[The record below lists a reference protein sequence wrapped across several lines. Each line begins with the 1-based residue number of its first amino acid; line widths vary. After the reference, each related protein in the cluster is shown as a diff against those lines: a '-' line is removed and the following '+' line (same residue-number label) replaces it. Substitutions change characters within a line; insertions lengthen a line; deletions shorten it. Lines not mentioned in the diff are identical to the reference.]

1 MKKTIDEKFFSV
13 ISYTFTFVIA
23 LICFLPFWLIVI
35 GSFTSES
42 EIIARG
48 YSLWPSEFSVEA
60 YKMVFQLPERIFK
73 AYGVSIFIT
82 VLGGGISLFITAMSA
97 FVLMRKDFEFRN
109 KIALFFYFPTIFSG
123 GMIPSY
129 ILVVKY
135 LNLKDNIL
143 ALILPGLLGAWNIF
157 LMRNFMKS
165 IPDSIMES
173 AKLDGANDFVIFVK
187 FYLPLSGAGLATIG
201 LFTALGYWNNWYNAM
216 MYINKAD
223 LYPLQY
229 LLYQMLTSITG
240 LRDAAS
246 KAGLVVADMPD
257 ETFKMAMAVIT
268 TGPIILLYPFV
279 QKYFVKGLTVGSV
292 KG

>member
-173 AKLDGANDFVIFVK
+173 AKLDGANEIVIAFRIY
-187 FYLPLSGAGLATIG
+187 FPLSIPVLAAVT
-201 LFTALGYWNNWYNAM
+201 LFYALGYWNDWWNAIM
-216 MYINKAD
+216 LIDNNK

-229 LLYQMLTSITG
+229 FLFKLQSEIKM
-240 LRDAAS
+240 LRDLQMQSAS
-246 KAGLVVADMPD
+246 AGVTLPSESV
-257 ETFKMAMAVIT
+257 KMATVIVT
-268 TGPIILLYPFV
+268 IGPIIFLYPFL
-279 QKYFVKGLTVGSV
+279 QKYFVKGLVIGGV

>member
-1 MKKTIDEKFFSV
+1 
-13 ISYTFTFVIA
+13 
-23 LICFLPFWLIVI
+23 
-35 GSFTSES
+35 
-42 EIIARG
+42 
-48 YSLWPSEFSVEA
+48 
-60 YKMVFQLPERIFK
+60 
-73 AYGVSIFIT
+73 
-82 VLGGGISLFITAMSA
+82 
-97 FVLMRKDFEFRN
+97 
-109 KIALFFYFPTIFSG
+109 
-123 GMIPSY
+123 
-129 ILVVKY
+129 
-135 LNLKDNIL
+135 
-143 ALILPGLLGAWNIF
+143 
-157 LMRNFMKS
+157 
-165 IPDSIMES
+165 
-173 AKLDGANDFVIFVK
+173 
-187 FYLPLSGAGLATIG
+187 
-201 LFTALGYWNNWYNAM
+201 M

>member
-1 MKKTIDEKFFSV
+1 
-13 ISYTFTFVIA
+13 
-23 LICFLPFWLIVI
+23 
-35 GSFTSES
+35 
-42 EIIARG
+42 
-48 YSLWPSEFSVEA
+48 
-60 YKMVFQLPERIFK
+60 
-73 AYGVSIFIT
+73 
-82 VLGGGISLFITAMSA
+82 
-97 FVLMRKDFEFRN
+97 
-109 KIALFFYFPTIFSG
+109 
-123 GMIPSY
+123 
-129 ILVVKY
+129 
-135 LNLKDNIL
+135 
-143 ALILPGLLGAWNIF
+143 
-157 LMRNFMKS
+157 MRNFMKS